1 VPDCAPFALSLDR
14 SLARSLRWNGM
25 LLVKPLSLFTL
36 LTCKSLTRSAER
48 VHGEQK
54 ASIMCIWLR
63 NGKRNAC
70 GRNKKEHT
78 RDLAFV
84 HGRIFVST
92 VVTLVPPLVSG
103 EYSSCYENNGKV
115 CVKEK
120 YCSHFLFYAIFRS
133 WSPQLYA

>member
-1 VPDCAPFALSLDR
+1 VPDCAPFALSRSFSR
-14 SLARSLRWNGM
+14 SLALCHRCDGM

-70 GRNKKEHT
+70 GRNKKAHT
-78 RDLAFV
+78 RSLLYTDVFLFLQQSCDLGAV
-84 HGRIFVST
+84 VASGIFIMPRKRT
-92 VVTLVPPLVSG
+92 WMTMGKYVSG
-103 EYSSCYENNGKV
+103 ENIA
-115 CVKEK
+115 
-120 YCSHFLFYAIFRS
+120 HIFF
-133 WSPQLYA
+133 